1 MKIKKFNSR
10 LTLTILVT
18 VLFGFIAYNENE
30 TIFVYVLSET
40 AEEIHSHIMSKN
52 VLDTQY
58 LKGIAEIGGFVIN
71 TDIAL
76 TDKQKQDGLSIRNNM
91 QENEGMI
98 FVFKEPKQQ
107 SFWMKGMKFPI
118 DIIWLDANLSIV
130 HIEKN
135 LQPCESFISCPSY
148 RPSSDALFV
157 LETVSGF
164 SDNHDLK
171 IGKKIDFK
179 LLQ

>member
-1 MKIKKFNSR
+1 LKIKNFNRR
-10 LTLTILVT
+10 LTLTIILT
-18 VLFGFIAYNENE
+18 VLLGFLTYNVNE

-40 AEEIHSHIMSKN
+40 AEEIHNDMMSKN
-52 VLDTQY
+52 VSDTQY
-58 LKGIAEIGGFVIN
+58 LKGIAEIGGFIIN

-130 HIEKN
+130 HIEKS
-135 LQPCESFISCPSY
+135 LHPCESFISCPSY
-148 RPSSDALFV
+148 RPSSNALFV

-164 SDNHDLK
+164 ADSHDLK
-171 IGKKIDFK
+171 IGKKINFK
-179 LLQ
+179 LLE

>member
-1 MKIKKFNSR
+1 MKIKNFNSR
-10 LTLTILVT
+10 LTLTIIVT
-18 VLFGFIAYNENE
+18 VLLGVIACNVNE

-40 AEEIHSHIMSKN
+40 AEEIHNDIMSKN

-58 LKGIAEIGGFVIN
+58 LKGIAEIGGFIIN
-71 TDIAL
+71 IDIAL

-130 HIEKN
+130 HIQKS

-148 RPSSDALFV
+148 RPSSNALFV

-164 SDNHDLK
+164 ADSHDLK
-171 IGKKIDFK
+171 IGKKINFK
-179 LLQ
+179 LLE